1 MDHLDLAEV
10 LSTPWLP
17 PYGQNGDSSYV
28 IRAGLEPIMEETSD
42 DDENGITD
50 HWTEMEHTTWSSES
64 ETGSVIRVEIHQ
76 GKDLHFN
83 SVFFWRMLQSSHN
96 DDAL

>member
-17 PYGQNGDSSYV
+17 PYGQNGDSNYV
-28 IRAGLEPIMEETSD
+28 IRAALEPIIEETSD
-42 DDENGITD
+42 DDENGIAD
-50 HWTEMEHTTWSSES
+50 PWTEMEHTTWSSES

-76 GKDLHFN
+76 GMKHIPRIF
-83 SVFFWRMLQSSHN
+83 V
-96 DDAL
+96 